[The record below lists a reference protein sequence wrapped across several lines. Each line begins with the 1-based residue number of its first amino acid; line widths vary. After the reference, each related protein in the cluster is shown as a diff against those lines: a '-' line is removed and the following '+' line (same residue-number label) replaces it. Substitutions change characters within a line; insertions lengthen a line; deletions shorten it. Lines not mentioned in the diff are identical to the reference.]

1 MPVGTK
7 LRPGVNR
14 RELLQVGCSGL
25 LGLSLPTVYGGRA
38 AAAPG
43 TAVPGTATPGKRAT
57 SGKSVILVFQSGGG
71 SHLDTFDPKPEA
83 PDSTRGEFGVIDT
96 TLADIKFSEHVPHL
110 AQRTD
115 RLAIVRSMA
124 HSDNRHLSGTHNT
137 LTGTVQP
144 FRGNSNEDK
153 ELNRG
158 DWPNYGGA
166 LNYLAP
172 RNNGLPSHVTVP
184 NPLIE
189 GSLTWP
195 GQHAGFLRAA
205 HDPWVLKSDPSSK
218 DFKVDGL
225 AFPDGLSVSRLQSRR
240 DLLTRY
246 NVQNGGLDN
255 WARQQQFTSQQENAY
270 TLLTSGKVAQAF
282 DIKSETEKMRDRYGR
297 NKSGQTLLLAR
308 RLVQAGV
315 PVVQCNMGI
324 VQSWDTH
331 TDNWGKLK
339 NTLLPGL
346 DLGVAALLDD
356 LTEQGMIDDTLVI
369 VVGEFGRTPRISTL
383 AGQSK
388 SGRDH
393 WAMCYTALF
402 AGGGVK
408 GGQVIGASDRIGGYP
423 RTPPHHPNDLG
434 ATVYHTLGIEPHI
447 HVPDKFGRPIML
459 NQGKVMDVLYT

>member
-1 MPVGTK
+1 VTDRTA
-7 LRPGVNR
+7 LLPGVNR

-25 LGLSLPTVYGGRA
+25 LGLTLPAVFADRTSA
-38 AAAPG
+38 AQS
-43 TAVPGTATPGKRAT
+43 TS

-83 PDSTRGEFGVIDT
+83 PDNTRGEFGVIDT
-96 TLADIKFSEHVPHL
+96 TLPGIKFSEHVPHL
-110 AQRTD
+110 ASRTD
-115 RLAIVRSMA
+115 QLAIVRSMA

-137 LTGTVQP
+137 LTGSIQP
-144 FRGNSNEDK
+144 FRGDANEDK

-172 RNNGLPSHVTVP
+172 RNNGLPSHVTLS

-189 GSLTWP
+189 GALTWP
-195 GQHAGFLRAA
+195 GQHAGFLGAA
-205 HDPWVLKSDPSSK
+205 HDPWGINSDPNSEG
-218 DFKVDGL
+218 FKVDGL
-225 AFPDGLSVSRLQSRR
+225 AFPDGLSVARLR
-240 DLLTRY
+240 DRQQLLTRY

-255 WARQQQFTSQQENAY
+255 WAQRQQFTSQQQNAY
-270 TLLTSGKVAQAF
+270 TLLTSGKVAKAF
-282 DIKSETEKMRDRYGR
+282 DINSESEKMRERYGR

-315 PVVQCNMGI
+315 PVVQCNMGT

-339 NTLLPGL
+339 NKLLPGL
-346 DLGVAALLDD
+346 DLGVSALLDD

-369 VVGEFGRTPRISTL
+369 VVGEFGRTPAISTL
-383 AGQSK
+383 PGQTK
-388 SGRDH
+388 PGRGH
-393 WAMCYTALF
+393 WARCYTALF

-408 GGQVIGASDRIGGYP
+408 GGQVIGSSDRIGGYP
-423 RTPPHHPNDLG
+423 RTPPYHPNDLG
-434 ATVYHTLGIEPHI
+434 ATVYRTLGIEPHTT
-447 HVPDKFGRPIML
+447 VPDKLGRPIML
-459 NQGKVMDVLYT
+459 NKGTAMDVLYG